1 MAGETPEGS
10 GVPKETPVD
19 FDDPLYVHP
28 SDNTVTSII
37 TVKLTGNENYRLWR
51 SAMSRGLKARNKLGF
66 VDGSISET
74 IYASH
79 VYSDKAKDIWD
90 ELFETYN
97 KADGSVI
104 FNIHYQI
111 NTLKQNGSSLSDYFN
126 KLDSLWKE
134 FDGLTSLTECVCEAA
149 TKLND
154 HSKLMKLMQ
163 FLSGLDDVY
172 NQVKSQILL
181 MEPLPNVKSAFS
193 ILFREESLQK
203 NGSLGSTDFKF
214 KNDNNNQNKFVSVNS
229 SSASANNSKSVSSES
244 GLGSDA
250 HFLTGEQYSKFLR
263 LISENS
269 ACDDVSAT
277 ANIAGMSV
285 FQCCNSFVSSNDS
298 QSWIVD
304 SVANQHM
311 IASESQLKDA
321 IDVSKLNLSVK
332 HPNGSSASIN
342 KIGNLQLSSHLTLF
356 DVFAVPDFN
365 DSLSKQMVDN
375 GRESGG
381 LYYLDYVPSVR
392 SDNGTE
398 FVNNQMKFFCF
409 EKGIIHQTSCAY
421 TPQQNGV
428 VERKH
433 RHILNVARSLLFQSG
448 VPIKYWGD
456 AILTSVFLINRMPTS
471 VLNGQSPYELVFQRT
486 PSFDYLRVFGCL
498 CFAVKPNV
506 FDKLSE
512 RAEKCILLGYCS
524 DKKAYKLL
532 SLDTNSSFVSR
543 DVKFYESFFPYKLK
557 STSVDKVS
565 NNFGPSDLFSY
576 DEFDNNKYINDYI
589 NLDELRVESQLDG
602 ADAAIGMDDVDSSN
616 SVNPGGEAIMPP
628 TGSSV
633 PSSSSV
639 SEENSQSILTPS
651 MDQFI
656 GVSRSRRESHMP
668 VNFADYI
675 VDGKYK
681 YGVERSVN
689 YSFLDSETKCF
700 ISNLNKTVEPKS
712 YNEAFSDPNWIKA
725 MNDEMEALHR
735 NNTWEITDLPK
746 NRKPIGCKWV
756 YKIKYKSN
764 GEIDRYKAR
773 LVAKGYNQR
782 EGIDFEETFSPV
794 AKIVTVRILIS
805 LSVHYSWSLYQL
817 DINNAFLYGDLAE
830 DVYMSLPPGYYS
842 SNDTRVCKLIKSL
855 YGLKQAPRKWNE
867 KLCASLFMFGFKQSI
882 SDYSLFIR
890 KVEGSITVLLVYVD
904 DIILTG
910 NSEVELK
917 KVKSFMNSQFL
928 IKDLGTLTPCSRVE
942 INEGSGEKR
951 RELER
956 KKESR
961 VFPSLFFGVIW
972 EERKGNHNI
981 VFSPNLPP
989 KSERFG
995 EKRIIDKKNPYDYQT
1010 TP

>member
-1 MAGETPEGS
+1 MAGEIPGGS
-10 GVPKETPVD
+10 SVPKETPVD

-51 SAMSRGLKARNKLGF
+51 SSMSRGLKARNKLGF

-97 KADGSVI
+97 KADGS
-104 FNIHYQI
+104 
-111 NTLKQNGSSLSDYFN
+111 
-126 KLDSLWKE
+126 
-134 FDGLTSLTECVCEAA
+134 AA

-163 FLSGLDDVY
+163 FLSGLADVY
-172 NQVKSQILL
+172 NQVKSHILL
-181 MEPLPNVKSAFS
+181 MEPLPNVKSAFF
-193 ILFREESLQK
+193 ILSREESLQK
-203 NGSLGSTDFKF
+203 NGSLGSTVSSKPQVSMFNSKVNDFKRGQNQDFKF
-214 KNDNNNQNKFVSVNS
+214 KNDNNNQNKSVSVNS
-229 SSASANNSKSVSSES
+229 SSVSTNNNKSVPSES
-244 GLGSDA
+244 GLRSDA

-263 LISENS
+263 LINENS
-269 ACDDVSAT
+269 ASDDVYAT
-277 ANIAGMSV
+277 ANMAG
-285 FQCCNSFVSSNDS
+285 
-298 QSWIVD
+298 
-304 SVANQHM
+304 ANQHM
-311 IASESQLKDA
+311 IASESQLRDA
-321 IDVSKLNLSVK
+321 VDVSKLNRSVK

-356 DVFAVPDFN
+356 DVFVVPDFN
-365 DSLSKQMVDN
+365 VNLLSVHKLCKDSGCEVVFSERTCKIQDSLSKKMVEN
-375 GRESGG
+375 GRESRG

-398 FVNNQMKFFCF
+398 FVNNQMKFFYF
-409 EKGIIHQTSCAY
+409 EK
-421 TPQQNGV
+421 
-428 VERKH
+428 
-433 RHILNVARSLLFQSG
+433 G

-456 AILTSVFLINRMPTS
+456 AVLTSVFLINRMPTS
-471 VLNGQSPYELVFQRT
+471 VLNGQSSYELVFQRT

-506 FDKLSE
+506 SDKLFE
-512 RAEKCILLGYCS
+512 LAEKCIFLGYCS

-532 SLDTNSSFVSR
+532 SLDTNSSFISR
-543 DVKFYESFFPYKLK
+543 DVKFYEYVFPYKLK
-557 STSVDKVS
+557 LTYVDKVS

-602 ADAAIGMDDVDSSN
+602 PDAAIGMDDVDFSN
-616 SVNPGGEAIMPP
+616 SVNPGGEATVPP

-651 MDQFI
+651 MDQSV

-668 VNFADYI
+668 VKFADYI
-675 VDGKYK
+675 V
-681 YGVERSVN
+681 
-689 YSFLDSETKCF
+689 
-700 ISNLNKTVEPKS
+700 
-712 YNEAFSDPNWIKA
+712 EAFFDPNWIKA
-725 MNDEMEALHR
+725 MNDEMEALHW
-735 NNTWEITDLPK
+735 NNTWEITDLRK

-764 GEIDRYKAR
+764 GEIERYKAR

-794 AKIVTVRILIS
+794 AKIVTIRIVTS
-805 LSVHYSWSLYQL
+805 LFVHHSRPLYQL
-817 DINNAFLYGDLAE
+817 DVNNAF
-830 DVYMSLPPGYYS
+830 YMEIL
-842 SNDTRVCKLIKSL
+842 
-855 YGLKQAPRKWNE
+855 LK
-867 KLCASLFMFGFKQSI
+867 MFICHSHLVIILVMILEQSI

-917 KVKSFMNSQFL
+917 KVNLSILHLQGLIFLMQFRYLKNSPGKGIALTRSSVLELKGFVDADWAKCLATRRSVSGYMN
-928 IKDLGTLTPCSRVE
+928 
-942 INEGSGEKR
+942 
-951 RELER
+951 
-956 KKESR
+956 
-961 VFPSLFFGVIW
+961 
-972 EERKGNHNI
+972 
-981 VFSPNLPP
+981 P
-989 KSERFG
+989 K
-995 EKRIIDKKNPYDYQT
+995 T
-1010 TP
+1010 